1 MRNIKMVINIIRKRL
16 IPNLKGIEYESRL
29 GEFDEM

>member
-16 IPNLKGIEYESRL
+16 IPNLKGIKYESIL